1 PARPRAL
8 ERHRGPA
15 DGRGVRG
22 LRAGLRTCPRPPAPR
37 AGRAQHGRR
46 RRARARGRAPRAGGR
61 PRARLH
67 RRLLRAGARG
77 DRRLPRRH
85 ARPPAA
91 AVHHRDV
98 LARDRTGDHAGGVDG
113 AGEDR
118 PARPLHGPPR
128 LPGVRRPAAARPGP
142 HPDARGCRRRRP
154 GDAGRV
160 LRGAGARHCRG
171 AARGDPA
178 GGPPGAA
185 RAGGRVQP
193 AGRRL
198 RDGAAVSI
206 WGGTAVV
213 GAYEHPTRFAP
224 DKTAFQLH
232 AESAR
237 GAPEDAGLAI
247 KDVDGFFTS
256 GVGPIGILSLAGH
269 LNLRP
274 SYVDSQAIGGSS
286 FVSHCLHAAA
296 AIAGG
301 LCEVALVT
309 YGSTAASERFAIGTG
324 GGFVMDPPDSF
335 EAPFGPTIVGS
346 YALVAQRHMH
356 EYGTTSEQLA
366 GIAVTMRRHAG
377 LNPAA
382 KYRDPITVED
392 VLASR
397 VISSPLHLLDCC
409 VISDGGGA
417 LVLTSLERARDLKK
431 PPVVVLGAAEALRHA
446 EIGTRDLLDIAARQS
461 GPLALARAGITNAD
475 IDLAMVYDS
484 YTITVL
490 ATLEALGFCAPG
502 EGGAF
507 CAGGRIGLGGALP
520 VNPDGGG
527 LSSNHPGMRG
537 IFLVI

>member
-1 PARPRAL
+1 MSVW
-8 ERHRGPA
+8 
-15 DGRGVRG
+15 GR
-22 LRAGLRTCPRPPAPR
+22 
-37 AGRAQHGRR
+37 
-46 RRARARGRAPRAGGR
+46 
-61 PRARLH
+61 
-67 RRLLRAGARG
+67 
-77 DRRLPRRH
+77 
-85 ARPPAA
+85 
-91 AVHHRDV
+91 
-98 LARDRTGDHAGGVDG
+98 
-113 AGEDR
+113 
-118 PARPLHGPPR
+118 
-128 LPGVRRPAAARPGP
+128 
-142 HPDARGCRRRRP
+142 
-154 GDAGRV
+154 
-160 LRGAGARHCRG
+160 
-171 AARGDPA
+171 
-178 GGPPGAA
+178 
-185 RAGGRVQP
+185 
-193 AGRRL
+193 
-198 RDGAAVSI
+198 
-206 WGGTAVV
+206 TAVV

-237 GAPEDAGLAI
+237 GALEDAGLA
-247 KDVDGFFTS
+247 KEDVDGFFTS
-256 GVGPIGILSLAGH
+256 GVGPIGVLSLAGH

-296 AIAGG
+296 AIAAG
-301 LCEVALVT
+301 LCNVALVT

-324 GGFVMDPPDSF
+324 TGGFVLEPPDNF

-356 EYGTTSEQLA
+356 EHGTTSEQLA
-366 GIAVTMRRHAG
+366 EIAVTMRRHAS
-377 LNPAA
+377 LNPQA

-397 VISSPLHLLDCC
+397 IISSPLHLLDCC

-417 LVLTSLERARDLKK
+417 LVLTSLERARDLRKL
-431 PPVVVLGAAEALRHA
+431 PVGVLGAAEALRHA

-461 GPLALARAGITNAD
+461 GPLALARAGITHAD

-502 EGGAF
+502 EGGSF

-537 IFLVI
+537 IFLVIEATRQLRGEGGPRQVEDAKLALVHGTGGMLGQRHSGVTMILGRA